1 MKIIKQSFLIS
12 LVFLVLCGFVYPL
25 IINVIGNVFFREKA
39 QGSFIKYNGKEVG
52 SLLIG
57 QDFKSPKF
65 FHGRISSVNYS
76 MGTDKNITP
85 KSGGSNLAPS
95 NPALKNRVSEDIKT
109 FIKNNPS
116 VEKEDIPTDLLTSS
130 GSGLDPQI
138 SIKSALIQVD
148 RISKENNLS
157 KDVIVKLINETKE
170 GSAVNVLKLNL
181 GLLKLNN

>member
-65 FHGRISSVNYS
+65 FHGRISSVN
-76 MGTDKNITP
+76 
-85 KSGGSNLAPS
+85 
-95 NPALKNRVSEDIKT
+95 
-109 FIKNNPS
+109 
-116 VEKEDIPTDLLTSS
+116 
-130 GSGLDPQI
+130 
-138 SIKSALIQVD
+138 
-148 RISKENNLS
+148 
-157 KDVIVKLINETKE
+157 
-170 GSAVNVLKLNL
+170 
-181 GLLKLNN
+181 